1 MTDDKPPE
9 IVPRKRPPKREQ
21 EVPLRF
27 LEGDEDY
34 TMKDFYE
41 QFRNSLPKTV
51 VATQGSLG
59 DIDLDTFCSGQVMYI
74 HTTTQQTRV
83 VARDNMGRT
92 FSIPKDYSMKFQVVK
107 SRGKVGPGQS
117 LKEILDE
124 NELPVQVKF
133 AVPKDCTFHIGSD
146 QKKVQN
152 MSNWALVEEYEE
164 TYMIANCINTR
175 TIDKKPVPVPV
186 YLQDLLVALA
196 TGLEGKT
203 EEEWKQYELF
213 LAEEMKSV
221 KVDVNVGNKDIALY
235 SDESLGLS
243 DNVYDYIEP
252 KEFLTFK
259 RLPAT
264 DGEAYG
270 VVDDDD
276 DDDDNIYTPINEDDV
291 YVPRPPIP
299 KREPKTAPVKSKS
312 QSESPDKDQ
321 KKEQLS
327 PTGSETAH
335 GYVNDI
341 PRKEVAPFGL
351 LKGLL
356 KGKQDGARSSVKAEP
371 GNVAVKDLSIAELGK
386 KMKELKLEK
395 HITAFKKQQI
405 DGTIALELTKEILQR
420 DFAFSAVE
428 AIKMM
433 GFIQSGHIPK

>member
-27 LEGDEDY
+27 IEGDDDY
-34 TMKDFYE
+34 TMKEFYE

-59 DIDLDTFCSGQVMYI
+59 DIDLETFCSGQVMYI

-83 VARDNMGRT
+83 VARDNLGRT
-92 FSIPKDYSMKFQVVK
+92 FSIPRDYSMKFQVVK
-107 SRGKVGPGQS
+107 SRGKVGPAQS
-117 LKEILDE
+117 LKELLDE
-124 NELPVQVKF
+124 NELPLQVKF
-133 AVPKDCTFHIGSD
+133 AVPKDYTFHIGCD
-146 QKKVQN
+146 QQKVQN
-152 MSNWALVEEYEE
+152 ISNWALVEEYEE
-164 TYMIANCINTR
+164 SYMIANCINTR
-175 TIDKKPVPVPV
+175 TIDKKSVLVPV
-186 YLQDLLVALA
+186 YLKDLLIAFA

-203 EEEWKQYELF
+203 EEEWKEYELF

-221 KVDVNVGNKDIALY
+221 QVDLNVGNKDIAFY

-259 RLPAT
+259 RLSAT
-264 DGEAYG
+264 DDDGYG
-270 VVDDDD
+270 VV

-291 YVPRPPIP
+291 YIPRPPIP
-299 KREPKTAPVKSKS
+299 KREPKTAPMKSKS
-312 QSESPDKDQ
+312 KSESPEKDQ
-321 KKEQLS
+321 KNEPSS

-341 PRKEVAPFGL
+341 PRKEVAPFRL
-351 LKGLL
+351 FKGLL
-356 KGKQDGARSSVKAEP
+356 KGKQDGAKSSVKGNP

-395 HITAFKKQQI
+395 HIAAFKKQLI
-405 DGTIALELTKEILQR
+405 DGTIALELTKEILQN
-420 DFAFSAVE
+420 DFGFSAVD

-433 GFIQSGHIPK
+433 GYIQSGHIPK